1 MGSGS
6 SSPQPPVARPQAQVL
21 PSPQG
26 QPVQQR
32 RGNFEEVQLQYGQAA
47 PPHGHQGYGQPQGV
61 QPYGHQGYGQPR
73 PQAQGA
79 HGHPNSTYGSQGY
92 GNQPQQYGKSNGY
105 AHAEYGASTSAGY
118 GGHAAHQQKQRDDFD
133 DDLDDWIEQK
143 NNQTPSQQAAT
154 QQSSAVSEE
163 ELVLET
169 FHHNDGTQYTVLRQS
184 GHRAYL
190 DWQTQDWVQFPNE
203 WLGQGHFG
211 EQDTLFTEQVQLQT
225 TSDNNGPSTS
235 GTTSSGY
242 ASEETASSTPD
253 DDRDGYF
260 DHPLK
265 GRTVITYMFEEK
277 RNVYCYMDDETGY
290 WINMPLMW
298 ELHND
303 YIRKQVHEIQE
314 SIPTWT
320 DEIDI
325 LASLRQCNYN
335 TEQTVANYLCLGDPN
350 LGAKRW
356 GGGREGQQQLQEKD
370 RQIHALQ
377 EQLKQKERENQSLL
391 QQRLA
396 LKTEVQEKVEKV
408 SELNEKVL
416 DLEVENNDMHVKL
429 SASHMQMERMKTM
442 TPSSFSRRRHGDES
456 GFDSQRESSAESMTV
471 VKAPRTPTPEPP
483 PPAGPTVEEETLKAL
498 NHSALELDKSYRSL
512 KVIVKDGF
520 SDLQDLTK
528 RAISALGRISEM
540 DSSSGAEVEELRV
553 LYRKEAMQRKLLY
566 NQLQELRGNI
576 RVFCRCRQDDRVG
589 GYMQFPND
597 EDIVVPSG
605 GSKKKFSFDK
615 VFSPTSTQEQV
626 FEDTLPI
633 VQSCVDGYNVCIL
646 AYGQTGSGKTFT
658 MMGPP
663 DYPGVNVRTIKEL
676 LRICND
682 KETVDYTLKI
692 SMVEVY
698 NETLSDLLKEGSIGN
713 AALDIRTMGKKQVIT
728 GLTAIEVKT
737 EGDITDTMESGFR
750 NRTTAFTK
758 MNAESSRS
766 HLLLML
772 TVEGHDKISSTTS
785 FGTLMLVD
793 LAGSERISKTE
804 ATGQRLVEAAA
815 INKSLTAL
823 GQVFQS
829 LRTNALHVPY
839 RNSKLTHLLQP
850 VLGGDAKACL
860 FVMVSPDEKN
870 VSETISTL
878 TFGSNARQVSLGK
891 AERNV
896 TKGGKK
902 K

>member
-6 SSPQPPVARPQAQVL
+6 SSPQPPNRPQAQVL
-21 PSPQG
+21 PSQQG

-32 RGNFEEVQLQYGQAA
+32 RGNFEEVQLQYGQ
-47 PPHGHQGYGQPQGV
+47 PQAV
-61 QPYGHQGYGQPR
+61 PAHGYGQPR
-73 PQAQGA
+73 TQAQGA
-79 HGHPNSTYGSQGY
+79 YGHPNYNTYGSQGY
-92 GNQPQQYGKSNGY
+92 GNPQQYGKSNGY
-105 AHAEYGASTSAGY
+105 THHSEYGAGTSTGY
-118 GGHAAHQQKQRDDFD
+118 GGQQQRQRDDFD
-133 DDLDDWIEQK
+133 DDLDDWIDQK
-143 NNQTPSQQAAT
+143 NSQVPSHQTNT
-154 QQSSAVSEE
+154 QQSSAVSEDD
-163 ELVLET
+163 LILET

-225 TSDNNGPSTS
+225 TSDAEEPGTS
-235 GTTSSGY
+235 GTMSSGY
-242 ASEETASSTPD
+242 GTEETASSTPD

-298 ELHND
+298 ELHNE

-370 RQIHALQ
+370 RQIHTLQ
-377 EQLKQKERENQSLL
+377 EQLKQKEQEIQSLL
-391 QQRLA
+391 QQRVA
-396 LKTEVQEKVEKV
+396 LKAEVQEKVEKV

-471 VKAPRTPTPEPP
+471 VKAPRTPTPEPQP
-483 PPAGPTVEEETLKAL
+483 PPGPTVDEETLKAL
-498 NHSALELDKSYRSL
+498 NHTALELDKSYRSL
-512 KVIVKDGF
+512 KGVVKDGF
-520 SDLQDLTK
+520 LDLQDLTK
-528 RAISALGRISEM
+528 KAISALGQISEM

-553 LYRKEAMQRKLLY
+553 LYRKEALQRKLLY

-576 RVFCRCRQDDRVG
+576 RVFCRCRRDDRVG

-597 EDIVVPSG
+597 EDIVVPTG
-605 GSKKKFSFDK
+605 GSKKSFSFDK
-615 VFSPTSTQEQV
+615 VFSPASTQEQV

-658 MMGPP
+658 MMGPT
-663 DYPGVNVRTIKEL
+663 DNPGVNIRTIKEL

-713 AALDIRTMGKKQVIT
+713 ATLDIRTMGKKQVIT

-737 EGDITDTMESGFR
+737 EGDITDTMETGFK

-850 VLGGDAKACL
+850 ALGGDAKACL

-891 AERNV
+891 AERNI

>member
-6 SSPQPPVARPQAQVL
+6 SSPQPPTRPQAQVL
-21 PSPQG
+21 PSQQG

-32 RGNFEEVQLQYGQAA
+32 RGNFEEVQLQYGQ
-47 PPHGHQGYGQPQGV
+47 PQAV
-61 QPYGHQGYGQPR
+61 PAHGYGQPR
-73 PQAQGA
+73 TQGA
-79 HGHPNSTYGSQGY
+79 YGHPNYNTYGSQGY
-92 GNQPQQYGKSNGY
+92 GNPQQYGKSNGY
-105 AHAEYGASTSAGY
+105 THHSEYGAGTSTGY
-118 GGHAAHQQKQRDDFD
+118 GGQQQRQRDDFD
-133 DDLDDWIEQK
+133 DDLDDWIDQK
-143 NNQTPSQQAAT
+143 NSQVPSHQTNT
-154 QQSSAVSEE
+154 QQSSAVSEDD
-163 ELVLET
+163 LILET

-225 TSDNNGPSTS
+225 TSDAEEPGTS
-235 GTTSSGY
+235 GTMSSGY
-242 ASEETASSTPD
+242 GTEETASSTPD

-298 ELHND
+298 ELHNE

-370 RQIHALQ
+370 RQIHTLQ
-377 EQLKQKERENQSLL
+377 EQLKQKEQEIQSLL
-391 QQRLA
+391 QQRVA
-396 LKTEVQEKVEKV
+396 LKAEVQEKVEKV

-471 VKAPRTPTPEPP
+471 VKAPRTPTPEPQP
-483 PPAGPTVEEETLKAL
+483 PPGPTVDEETLKAL
-498 NHSALELDKSYRSL
+498 NHTALELDKSYRSL
-512 KVIVKDGF
+512 KGVVKDGF
-520 SDLQDLTK
+520 LDLQDLTK
-528 RAISALGRISEM
+528 RAISALGQISEM

-553 LYRKEAMQRKLLY
+553 LYRKEALQRKLLY

-576 RVFCRCRQDDRVG
+576 RVFCRCRRDDRVG

-597 EDIVVPSG
+597 EDIVVPTG
-605 GSKKKFSFDK
+605 GSKKSFSFDK
-615 VFSPTSTQEQV
+615 VFSPASTQEQV

-658 MMGPP
+658 MMGPT
-663 DYPGVNVRTIKEL
+663 DNPGVNIRTIKEL

-713 AALDIRTMGKKQVIT
+713 ATLDIRTMGKKQVIT

-737 EGDITDTMESGFR
+737 EGDITDTMETGFK

-850 VLGGDAKACL
+850 ALGGDAKACL

-891 AERNV
+891 AERNI

>member
-6 SSPQPPVARPQAQVL
+6 SSPQPAARPQAQVL

-26 QPVQQR
+26 QPGQQR
-32 RGNFEEVQLQYGQAA
+32 RGNFEEVQLQYGQPQAT
-47 PPHGHQGYGQPQGV
+47 PTHGHQGYGQTH
-61 QPYGHQGYGQPR
+61 GHQGHGQPR

-79 HGHPNSTYGSQGY
+79 YGHPNHIQGY
-92 GNQPQQYGKSNGY
+92 GNQAQQYGKSNGY
-105 AHAEYGASTSAGY
+105 AHPEYGASTSSGY
-118 GGHAAHQQKQRDDFD
+118 GGHAAHQQKHRDDFD

-143 NNQTPSQQAAT
+143 NNQTPSHQAAT

-163 ELVLET
+163 DMILET
-169 FHHNDGTQYTVLRQS
+169 FHHNDGTEYTVLRQS

-190 DWQTQDWVQFPNE
+190 DWQTQEWVQFPNE

-225 TSDNNGPSTS
+225 TSDTNGPSTS
-235 GTTSSGY
+235 GTTSGY
-242 ASEETASSTPD
+242 VTEETASSTPD

-303 YIRKQVHEIQE
+303 YIRRQVHEIQE

-356 GGGREGQQQLQEKD
+356 GGGRESQQQLQEKD

-377 EQLKQKERENQSLL
+377 EQLKQKEREKQSLL
-391 QQRLA
+391 QERLA
-396 LKTEVQEKVEKV
+396 LKTEVVEKLEKVA
-408 SELNEKVL
+408 ELNEKVL

-442 TPSSFSRRRHGDES
+442 TPSSFGRRRHGEIES

-471 VKAPRTPTPEPP
+471 VKAPRTPTPEPL

-528 RAISALGRISEM
+528 KAISALGQISEM
-540 DSSSGAEVEELRV
+540 DSSSGNEVEELRV
-553 LYRKEAMQRKLLY
+553 LYRKEALQRKLLY

-576 RVFCRCRQDDRVG
+576 RVFCRCRRDDRVG

-597 EDIVVPSG
+597 EDIVVPTG
-605 GSKKKFSFDK
+605 GSKKTFSFDK
-615 VFSPTSTQEQV
+615 VFSPASTQEQV

-663 DYPGVNVRTIKEL
+663 DYPGVNIRTIKEL

-713 AALDIRTMGKKQVIT
+713 ATLDIRTMGKKQVIT

-737 EGDITDTMESGFR
+737 ERDITDTMETGFK

-850 VLGGDAKACL
+850 ALGGDAKACL

-870 VSETISTL
+870 VSESISTL
-878 TFGSNARQVSLGK
+878 TFGSSARQVSLGK

>member
-6 SSPQPPVARPQAQVL
+6 SSPQPPNRPQAQVL
-21 PSPQG
+21 PSQQG

-32 RGNFEEVQLQYGQAA
+32 RGNFEEVQLQYGQ
-47 PPHGHQGYGQPQGV
+47 PQAV
-61 QPYGHQGYGQPR
+61 PAHGYGQPR
-73 PQAQGA
+73 TQAQGA
-79 HGHPNSTYGSQGY
+79 YGHPNYNTYGSQGY
-92 GNQPQQYGKSNGY
+92 GNPQQYGKSNGY
-105 AHAEYGASTSAGY
+105 THHSEYGAGTSTGY
-118 GGHAAHQQKQRDDFD
+118 GGQQQRQRDDFD
-133 DDLDDWIEQK
+133 DDLDDWIDQK
-143 NNQTPSQQAAT
+143 NSQVPSHQTNT
-154 QQSSAVSEE
+154 QQSSAVSEDD
-163 ELVLET
+163 LILET

-225 TSDNNGPSTS
+225 TSDAEEPGTS
-235 GTTSSGY
+235 GTMSSGY
-242 ASEETASSTPD
+242 GTEETASSTPD

-298 ELHND
+298 ELHNE

-370 RQIHALQ
+370 RQIHTLQ
-377 EQLKQKERENQSLL
+377 EQLKQKEQEIQSLL
-391 QQRLA
+391 QQRVA
-396 LKTEVQEKVEKV
+396 LKAEVQEKVEKV

-471 VKAPRTPTPEPP
+471 VKAPRTPTPEPQP
-483 PPAGPTVEEETLKAL
+483 PPGPTVDEETLKAL
-498 NHSALELDKSYRSL
+498 NHTALELDKSYRSL
-512 KVIVKDGF
+512 KGVVKDGF
-520 SDLQDLTK
+520 LDLQDLTK
-528 RAISALGRISEM
+528 KAISALGQISEM

-553 LYRKEAMQRKLLY
+553 LYRKEALQRKLLY
-566 NQLQELRGNI
+566 N
-576 RVFCRCRQDDRVG
+576 
-589 GYMQFPND
+589 
-597 EDIVVPSG
+597 
-605 GSKKKFSFDK
+605 
-615 VFSPTSTQEQV
+615 QV

-658 MMGPP
+658 MMGPT
-663 DYPGVNVRTIKEL
+663 DNPGVNIRTIKEL

-713 AALDIRTMGKKQVIT
+713 ATLDIRTMGKKQVIT

-737 EGDITDTMESGFR
+737 EGDITDTMETGFK

-850 VLGGDAKACL
+850 ALGGDAKACL

-891 AERNV
+891 AERNI